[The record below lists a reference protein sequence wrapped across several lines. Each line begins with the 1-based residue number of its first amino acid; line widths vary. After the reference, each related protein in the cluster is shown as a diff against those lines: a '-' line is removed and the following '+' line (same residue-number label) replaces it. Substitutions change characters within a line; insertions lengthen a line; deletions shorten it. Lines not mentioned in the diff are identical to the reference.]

1 MRRVIKYDGKFDRR
15 ANSFTD
21 AYGLKVRNVHSEEL
35 CAGRPCVIHNLSKH
49 SMRAFPLR
57 LRIPSAIFDIK
68 PLHAERVCPHGIGHP
83 DPDDMEFWIS
93 VGESSMGVHGCD
105 GCCCK

>member
-21 AYGLKVRNVHSEEL
+21 AYGAKFLNMHDEAL
-35 CAGRPCVIHNLSKH
+35 CAGKPCVIHNLTKH
-49 SMRAFPLR
+49 SMRKFKLHIRVPR
-57 LRIPSAIFDIK
+57 LWDIK
-68 PLHAERVCPHGIGHP
+68 PQHAERICPHGVGHP
-83 DPDDMEFWIS
+83 DPDDMAFWIS

-105 GCCCK
+105 GCCK